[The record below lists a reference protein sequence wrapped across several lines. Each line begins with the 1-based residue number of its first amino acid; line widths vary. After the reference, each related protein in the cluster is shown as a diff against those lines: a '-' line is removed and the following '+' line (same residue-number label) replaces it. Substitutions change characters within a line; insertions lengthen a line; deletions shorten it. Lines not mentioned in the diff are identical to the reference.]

1 MSVQPPSRGWNIL
14 GALFLIVGGLLLV
27 VLGGVCSYFV
37 GGALISPNGGGI
49 WPLMLLSLATLGGG
63 IALLYQAIRL
73 LREK

>member
-14 GALFLIVGGLLLV
+14 AAMFLIVGGLLLV

-37 GGALISPNGGGI
+37 GGAVISPGDGGI

-63 IALLYQAIRL
+63 IALLYLAIRL
-73 LREK
+73 LHKK